1 MEIQSLRL
9 EPDLSQQQQH
19 QYITTTPNNIF
30 QMISPRVKIDLSD
43 SSSPVP
49 GQWTDSNFLAAVYGY
64 VGPSIVTF
72 GLIGNL
78 LILLVVGRS
87 SMSGKLQAAY
97 IYALQVLA
105 VLLFIVPGASEA
117 RREEKRA
124 SSDDKLGL
132 KIGEARPFH
141 VLILCVIVFHRRNAG
156 LSFGAGSV

>member
-1 MEIQSLRL
+1 
-9 EPDLSQQQQH
+9 
-19 QYITTTPNNIF
+19 
-30 QMISPRVKIDLSD
+30 MISPRVKIDLSD

-97 IYALQVLA
+97 ALQVLT

-124 SSDDKLGL
+124 SST
-132 KIGEARPFH
+132 
-141 VLILCVIVFHRRNAG
+141 
-156 LSFGAGSV
+156 